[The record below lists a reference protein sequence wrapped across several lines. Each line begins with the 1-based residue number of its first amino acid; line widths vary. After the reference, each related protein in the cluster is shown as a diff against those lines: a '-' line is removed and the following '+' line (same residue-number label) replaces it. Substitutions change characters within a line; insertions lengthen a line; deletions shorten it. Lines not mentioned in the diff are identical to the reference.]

1 MPKETDRQTDRF
13 YEIDLLRFLAAAAVV
28 FYHYTF
34 RGYAADD
41 MSILSFPTIGGIFRY
56 GYLGVDL
63 FFMISGFVIFM
74 TALNRDALAFV
85 ISRIA
90 RLYPAFWV
98 SVTLTALV
106 TILLKD
112 PRYQITLS
120 QYVLNLTMIS
130 GYFGV
135 EPVDGAYWSLLV
147 ELKFYFLVFLIIVA
161 GQMKHVQKI
170 LGIWLVITVIGSIYG
185 LPRILDFFFFP
196 KWSAYFISGAIFYL
210 IRAEGFSLYKIT
222 MLVVTYFLAVRGLLD
237 TAIVL
242 EDHYNTQLSPY
253 LLVMVLTSFY
263 LIFALIS
270 VGKAGFLNRKAFVP
284 YGAMVYPLYLI
295 HQNIGFMFFNYF
307 GEDLNKYVLLIATTG
322 SILFVSYLIHAHI
335 EERLSKPLKR
345 VLNAAA
351 LYLSSTHFRMNR
363 SI

>member
-1 MPKETDRQTDRF
+1 MQKETDRF

-28 FYHYTF
+28 FYHYAF

-41 MSILSFPTIGGIFRY
+41 MSILSFPTMGEIFRY

-106 TILLKD
+106 TILFKD

-135 EPVDGAYWSLLV
+135 EPVDGVYWSLLV

-170 LGIWLVITVIGSIYG
+170 LGIWFVMTVIEYIYG
-185 LPRILDFFFFP
+185 LPSILDFFFFP
-196 KWSAYFISGAIFYL
+196 KWSVYFISGAMFYL
-210 IRAEGFSLYKIT
+210 IRAEGVSVYKMTI
-222 MLVVTYFLAVRGLLD
+222 LLCTYFLAVQRVFD
-237 TAIVL
+237 TAAGL
-242 EDHYNTQLSPY
+242 EDRYNTVLSPHV
-253 LLVMVLTSFY
+253 LVMIITSFY
-263 LIFALIS
+263 FIFWLIAFRKSGL
-270 VGKAGFLNRKAFVP
+270 LNRKVFVP
-284 YGAMVYPLYLI
+284 CGAIVYPLYLI
-295 HQNIGFMFFNYF
+295 HQNIGFMSFNYF
-307 GEDLNKYVLLIATTG
+307 GEDLNKYVLLIVTTG

-335 EERLSKPLKR
+335 EERLSKSLKR
-345 VLNAAA
+345 VLSAAA
-351 LYLSSTHFRMNR
+351 LYLPVASLKTNR